1 MAYVA
6 EGALVD
12 PEALEIAGARRVR
25 DATGWYPLAKLVE
38 TRARETEG
46 RREEVV
52 VIDVEPE
59 LPQDLVHDIRSV
71 ERLAVAFGAGERRS
85 PVVTALRSDFPRV
98 AHLNWMSAGNPRDL
112 CVYEEPWS
120 EVRLRWTGAGFLRDL
135 VQWLSRTAVDDL
147 HGTDQPLEP
156 FLFETANVVVF
167 PENVFDELAAGK
179 VFAAQV
185 VQERPGWPYTVKL
198 GEFAEGELADARRM
212 YCAAAVGTPTAQE
225 AMRDCPR
232 SLMEFSSV
240 LGDVGVDLWA
250 NLRSRLGLWYSGA
263 RRPRDDDGVV
273 VLLRLPRSREAGG
286 DVEEVQYLAFEL
298 HPIKELAMASGRF
311 GSVGVGGQLVPLA
324 GGDVDEGLAAFIDV
338 VPMRAMPCLDR
349 ATARLVSGLEPAGEE
364 PNVVLVGAGAL
375 GSQMHEHLS
384 GMGWGRWT
392 LVDRDTL
399 LPHNVARHRL
409 GENALGFSKVR
420 AIAQV
425 TGTEAP
431 YNAVER
437 VFLADA
443 QASESDEE
451 LLSAYGDADLIL
463 DASASVSVSRFLARD
478 IGGSARRASV
488 FVNPAGR
495 DAVMLIE
502 DAERSLTLDALEA
515 QYHRAVLSDERLA
528 GHISLEPRV
537 RYAAG
542 CRDVAARLAQDDLVL
557 SSGLLCRQ
565 IRTAGPD
572 AAAVVWRTAA
582 DGSVERIEIPV
593 VEAVRVECDG
603 WGFVLDGGVVGR
615 AARQRRRRLPNETG
629 GVLIGYFDVPRK
641 AVYVV
646 DALPAPRD
654 SVEHKEA
661 FVRGYAGLRE
671 ELAAINAR
679 SGGQVGY
686 VGEWHSHPD
695 GAGVG
700 MSPDDTV
707 LLATIAEEMH
717 LEGWPGVMMV
727 VGGDTCVGFY
737 TQGW

>member
-25 DATGWYPLAKLVE
+25 DATEWYPLAKLVE

-85 PVVTALRSDFPRV
+85 PVVMALRSDFPRV
-98 AHLNWMSAGNPRDL
+98 AHLNWTSAGNPRDL

-167 PENVFDELAAGK
+167 PEDVFDEMAAGK

-198 GEFAEGELADARRM
+198 GEFAEGEHADARRM

-240 LGDVGVDLWA
+240 LGDVGVDLWT

-273 VLLRLPRSREAGG
+273 VLLRLPRLREAGG

-324 GGDVDEGLAAFIDV
+324 GGDVDEGLAALIDV

-349 ATARLVSGLEPAGEE
+349 ATARLVSGLEAAAEE

-409 GENALGFSKVR
+409 GENAIGFSKVG

-425 TGTEAP
+425 SGTEAP
-431 YNAVER
+431 YNVVER
-437 VFLADA
+437 AFLADA
-443 QASESDEE
+443 QALERDEE

-463 DASASVSVSRFLARD
+463 DASASVAVARFLARD

-528 GHISLEPRV
+528 GHISLEPGV

-593 VEAVRVECDG
+593 VEAVRHECDG

-700 MSPDDTV
+700 MSPDDAV

-737 TQGW
+737 AQGW